1 MNINNF
7 GVIKS
12 LITGLESSQIEFKET
27 TGQLERGMETICAFL
42 NGEGGT
48 VLFGVTDKGKVI
60 GQDIADN
67 TKRNI
72 AEAINRLEPL
82 AEVQL
87 SYVAIPGFILN
98 WHYIDT
104 FVGNSVKIGD
114 RWFPIGRAY
123 RPRLPQVLHFPEL
136 PRQNSKQEL

>member
-82 AEVQL
+82 AKF
-87 SYVAIPGFILN
+87 SYPMWQSLVVIKR
-98 WHYIDT
+98 
-104 FVGNSVKIGD
+104 S
-114 RWFPIGRAY
+114 
-123 RPRLPQVLHFPEL
+123 
-136 PRQNSKQEL
+136 

>member
-48 VLFGVTDKGKVI
+48 VLFGVT
-60 GQDIADN
+60 
-67 TKRNI
+67 
-72 AEAINRLEPL
+72 
-82 AEVQL
+82 
-87 SYVAIPGFILN
+87 
-98 WHYIDT
+98 
-104 FVGNSVKIGD
+104 
-114 RWFPIGRAY
+114 
-123 RPRLPQVLHFPEL
+123 
-136 PRQNSKQEL
+136 